1 MPIAIIGLGYVGL
14 PLALAFAEAGD
25 DVIGL
30 DTDPAKVE
38 AINAPTAESDLAA
51 IVTAHP
57 EVDYERLVANAKLV
71 LDLRG
76 VTRGIDGDNVVR
88 L

>member
-38 AINAPTAESDLAA
+38 AINASTAESDLAA
-51 IVTAHP
+51 IVTVHP
-57 EVDYERLVANAKLV
+57 EVDYERLVANAKLG